1 MSGQTAGDEAARL
14 EAALARIARGAA
26 RAQQSARALA
36 SQAAEAARLPAPGL
50 ASPSLPSTDP
60 GPTHA
65 AGGPDTTEVAARLD
79 ALIAELRALLGTQG

>member
-26 RAQQSARALA
+26 RAQQSVRAHA
-36 SQAAEAARLPAPGL
+36 SQAADAARLPAPD
-50 ASPSLPSTDP
+50 LPPTNP
-60 GPTHA
+60 GATHA